1 MIYEDNGV
9 GIPPAAKPT
18 LFDEGY
24 SDRSITTRK
33 GSDYG
38 LYLVKKMMEVYGWA
52 MKETGEP
59 GKGAKFVVTMP
70 ETNSNG
76 KESYV
81 VGR

>member
-1 MIYEDNGV
+1 M
-9 GIPPAAKPT
+9 
-18 LFDEGY
+18 L
-24 SDRSITTRK
+24 
-33 GSDYG
+33 
-38 LYLVKKMMEVYGWA
+38 EVYGWA
-52 MKETGEP
+52 IKETGEP